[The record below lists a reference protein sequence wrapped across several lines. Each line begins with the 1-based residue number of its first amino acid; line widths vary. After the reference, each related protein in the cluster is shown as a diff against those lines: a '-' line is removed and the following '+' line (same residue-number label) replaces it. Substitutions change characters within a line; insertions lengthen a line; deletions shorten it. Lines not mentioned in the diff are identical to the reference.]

1 MGKSAIRL
9 RVIVVVFAVVA
20 AALVMIPKVSA
31 ATEVHLTAAG
41 DYGARATTAGVLDKV
56 AQLAPDAHLALGDLA
71 YQDVPTEQQWC
82 DYVKASVR

>member
-41 DYGARATTAGVLDKV
+41 DYGARATTAGVQTRSRNWRPMHTSRLV
-56 AQLAPDAHLALGDLA
+56 ILPIRMCPLNSSGA
-71 YQDVPTEQQWC
+71 TT
-82 DYVKASVR
+82 